1 MHYLPYP
8 IEETK
13 QFSGMS
19 SPEAMKTR
27 LAIVIPAYNHGRQL
41 SQVLEKAQMLGYP
54 VFVVDDGSTD
64 ATTGILSSASGVT
77 VLRHE
82 RNMGKGAA
90 LLTGFSAA
98 ARRTDWV
105 LSLDAD
111 GQHDPSEISALIQAV
126 PEGGRPLVIGRRS
139 GMSHE
144 NVPWTSRWGRGFSN
158 FWVWV
163 CSGIWLSDSQ
173 SGFRLYPVPE
183 TMRLGA
189 RARRFQFEVEILVRA
204 AWSGIPI
211 LEVPILAVYGP
222 PGERVSHFRPWL
234 DFWRNS
240 LTFTRLM
247 TTRFFIPSRFRTGK
261 HLPHPSPDREG
272 ASSSF

>member
-1 MHYLPYP
+1 MHYLAYV
-8 IEETK
+8 IEESK

-19 SPEAMKTR
+19 PREVMKTR
-27 LAIVIPAYNHGRQL
+27 HAIVIPAYNHGRQL
-41 SQVLEKAQMLGYP
+41 SRVVEKALTFGYP

-64 ATTGILSSASGVT
+64 GTCGILSSATGVT
-77 VLRHE
+77 VIRHGK
-82 RNMGKGAA
+82 NMGKGAA

-98 ARRTDWV
+98 ARVSDWA

-111 GQHDPSEISALIQAV
+111 GQHDPSEISSLIRAV
-126 PEGGRPLVIGRRS
+126 PEGGRPLVIGTRS

-163 CSGIWLSDSQ
+163 CSGKRISDSQ
-173 SGFRLYPVPE
+173 SGFRLYPLPE
-183 TMRLGA
+183 TIRLGA

-204 AWSGIPI
+204 AWCGIPV
-211 LEVPILAVYGP
+211 LEVPVRAVYGP

-240 LTFTRLM
+240 LTFTRLIA
-247 TTRFFIPSRFRTGK
+247 TRLFIPSRFRRGT
-261 HLPHPSPDREG
+261 
-272 ASSSF
+272 

>member
-19 SPEAMKTR
+19 PPEPMKN
-27 LAIVIPAYNHGRQL
+27 LPAIVIPVYNHGKQL
-41 SQVLEKAQMLGYP
+41 PQVLEKAIGLGYP

-64 ATTGILSSASGVT
+64 ATPGILSSVAGVT
-77 VLRHE
+77 VIRHE
-82 RNMGKGAA
+82 KNMGKGAA
-90 LLTGFSAA
+90 LLSGFAAA
-98 ARRTDWV
+98 ARVSDWA

-111 GQHDPSEISALIQAV
+111 GQHDPLEIPALLRAV

-139 GMSHE
+139 GMRHE

-163 CSGIWLSDSQ
+163 CSGKRLSDSQ
-173 SGFRLYPVPE
+173 SGFRLYPLPE
-183 TMRLGA
+183 ALRLGA
-189 RARRFQFEVEILVRA
+189 RARRFQFEVEILARA

-211 LEVPILAVYGP
+211 LEVPVRAAYGP

-240 LTFTRLM
+240 LTFTRLIA
-247 TTRFFIPSRFRTGK
+247 TRIFIPSRFRTGT
-261 HLPHPSPDREG
+261 HLRG
-272 ASSSF
+272 